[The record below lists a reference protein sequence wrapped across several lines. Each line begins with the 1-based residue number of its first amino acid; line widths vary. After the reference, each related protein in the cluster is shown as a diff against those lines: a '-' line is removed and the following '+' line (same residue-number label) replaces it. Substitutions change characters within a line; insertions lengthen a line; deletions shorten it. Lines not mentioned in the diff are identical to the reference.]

1 MAEILILF
9 YGIQIHPTNF
19 ILESKKS
26 NEYVTLNEAI
36 GLVWMHIKE
45 Y

>member
-1 MAEILILF
+1 MTEILILF
-9 YGIQIHPTNF
+9 FGIQINPTNF
-19 ILESKKS
+19 VLEFKKS

-36 GLVWMHIKE
+36 GLVWMHMKE